1 MSYSAYGGGLV
12 TIDHE
17 NIVKAF
23 VASPSMLGRGHTL
36 LEPQGP
42 VWSISSSEWH
52 PQLCVG
58 SADGSCL
65 TTNLLRSTRRSV
77 AVVRIPRSLLSH
89 SLSNDTA
96 ASRA

>member
-1 MSYSAYGGGLV
+1 M

-17 NIVKAF
+17 NVVKAF

-42 VWSISSSEWH
+42 VWCISSSEWH
-52 PQLCVG
+52 PQLSVG

-65 TTNLLRSTRRSV
+65 TTNVLRSTRRSG
-77 AVVRIPRSLLSH
+77 AVVRFLKSFFH
-89 SLSNDTA
+89 
-96 ASRA
+96 